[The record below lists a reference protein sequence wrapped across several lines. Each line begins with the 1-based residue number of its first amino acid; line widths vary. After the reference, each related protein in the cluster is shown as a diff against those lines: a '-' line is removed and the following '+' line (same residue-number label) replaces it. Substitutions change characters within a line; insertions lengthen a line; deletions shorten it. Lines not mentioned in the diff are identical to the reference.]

1 MITSERCQLFYRYT
15 QNGAGIKKY
24 YSIFVWSQTLNQWPE
39 SKHPD
44 RYNDV
49 QDCVYF
55 WELWSDFVLGNSQTA
70 EIGMSEFS
78 DVVHLVGDG
87 VFGINPLFF
96 ETPLGKIYLRINNP
110 RLLRDVL
117 IEEILEN
124 D

>member
-1 MITSERCQLFYRYT
+1 MITSERCQLFYEWF
-15 QNGAGIKKY
+15 QVGKVPNHNW
-24 YSIFVWSQTLNQWPE
+24 SMNVWLKTLDQWPD
-39 SKHPD
+39 SKDPD
-44 RYNDV
+44 RWKDV

-55 WELWSDFVLGNSQTA
+55 WELWSDFVLRNSETV
-70 EIGMSEFS
+70 EMGMSEFS
-78 DVVHLVGDG
+78 DVAHQVGDG

-96 ETPLGKIYLRINNP
+96 GTPLGKIYLRINNP

>member
-1 MITSERCQLFYRYT
+1 MITSERCQLFYHYT
-15 QNGAGIKKY
+15 QNGADIKKY

-55 WELWSDFVLGNSQTA
+55 WELWSDFTVANIRSI
-70 EIGMSEFS
+70 EKSMNEFS
-78 DVVHLVGDG
+78 DVVHQVGDG
-87 VFGINPLFF
+87 VFGSNKSFF
-96 ETPLGKIYLRINNP
+96 GTPLGKTYLKLNNP
-110 RLLRDVL
+110 PLLRDIL

>member
-1 MITSERCQLFYRYT
+1 MITSERYQLFYEWFQVRKVP
-15 QNGAGIKKY
+15 NHNW
-24 YSIFVWSQTLNQWPE
+24 SMHVWSKTLDQWPD
-39 SKHPD
+39 SKDPD
-44 RYNDV
+44 RWKDV

-55 WELWSDFVLGNSQTA
+55 WELWYDFVLGNSQTVEMA
-70 EIGMSEFS
+70 MSEFS
-78 DVVHLVGDG
+78 DVAHQVGDG

-96 ETPLGKIYLRINNP
+96 GTPLGKIYLRINNP